1 MDLPLRGAY
10 EATYSFGFMPAGLF
24 FDESRPP
31 GTNILPDAATLIT
44 YQFFH
49 AGVNHLLSNMVFLFI
64 FGGPVE
70 DRFRHAG
77 FLGLFLATGAT
88 AGLAHGMA
96 YSDDFSPLVGAS
108 GAVAGVLGAYIVLY
122 PRAKVTLLGPL
133 FIPFRLRAW
142 IAIGIWFGL
151 QLLMTEVGQTGVAWW
166 AHIGGFVAGL
176 AVGLFVRR
184 KAHTP

>member
-1 MDLPLRGAY
+1 M
-10 EATYSFGFMPAGLF
+10 
-24 FDESRPP
+24 
-31 GTNILPDAATLIT
+31 PDAATLIT

-151 QLLMTEVGQTGVAWW
+151 QLLDRWRSILRLRGGVGGLPA
-166 AHIGGFVAGL
+166 IGRG
-176 AVGLFVRR
+176 GLFGHRRGSSHLVPSILYIEAPARAVR
-184 KAHTP
+184 